1 MVMSPVLMRIDDESA
16 FSAYTPVGTPT
27 STTVAQVRTA
37 ETVQIPEG
45 SSGIWEC
52 TPGCFRRG
60 VVQAEF
66 SYSSKGLAA
75 FAAMTARRWSFAQ
88 AIPSILPLTRKAS
101 GTSGR
106 LCAKP
111 MLFSARRVFGFER
124 RETITGFKIVS
135 EIQFGETVSQ

>member
-66 SYSSKGLAA
+66 SYFIEGSGCFRGDDGTTVEFRAGDTIY
-75 FAAMTARRWSFAQ
+75 FAANTKGEWDIRQ
-88 AIPSILPLTRKAS
+88 TVRKAY
-101 GTSGR
+101 
-106 LCAKP
+106 
-111 MLFSARRVFGFER
+111 VIFG
-124 RETITGFKIVS
+124 
-135 EIQFGETVSQ
+135 